1 MKKLYYKNE
10 IAFALL
16 CILAYVA
23 AIGAAGGEMPAAL
36 IVRAVFAALLCVFAV
51 KNGLAERCGLCG
63 TKHAPH
69 SACYIPA
76 ALVVSS
82 ALWFGVR
89 VNGTAAEWVSSA
101 ALMAVAAF
109 AEELLFRGFLLHA
122 LRGKGVRTAACLSSL
137 CFGAVHLLN
146 LFGSADV
153 TAVLCQGVCAAAV
166 GALLAWLTVRS
177 GSLLPCVLT
186 HGALN
191 VLSLFENTA
200 LAERYRVP
208 QAAAVVTISLAG
220 CLLLRNPA
228 RKNRVP
234 NIRTGA
240 FRSATIACDGSWRGD
255 ERSLPLPEWEPR
267 VQMKLEKQPFLHPRG
282 RISRLP
288 SYFPPE
294 IDDAVRIEAAE
305 SDKQYGEHD
314 HPPHAPDLPADIYR
328 KE

>member
-1 MKKLYYKNE
+1 MSKNSGRLRPSAVVQNGENVRKLYYKNE
-10 IAFALL
+10 IEFALL

-23 AIGAAGGEMPAAL
+23 AGGATGGEMPEAL
-36 IVRAVFAALLCVFAV
+36 IVRALFAALLFAFAV
-51 KNGLAERCGLCG
+51 KNGLTERCGLCG
-63 TKHAPH
+63 IRHALSP
-69 SACYIPA
+69 ACYIPA

-82 ALWFGVR
+82 APWFGVR
-89 VNGTAAEWVSSA
+89 VNGMAAEWVSSA

-122 LRGKGVRTAACLSSL
+122 LRGKGVRTAVCLSSL

-146 LFGSADV
+146 LFGGADV

-208 QAAAVVTISLAG
+208 QAVAVVAIALAG
-220 CLLLRNPA
+220 CLLLRNP
-228 RKNRVP
+228 
-234 NIRTGA
+234 G
-240 FRSATIACDGSWRGD
+240 G
-255 ERSLPLPEWEPR
+255 
-267 VQMKLEKQPFLHPRG
+267 
-282 RISRLP
+282 
-288 SYFPPE
+288 
-294 IDDAVRIEAAE
+294 
-305 SDKQYGEHD
+305 
-314 HPPHAPDLPADIYR
+314 